1 MIKYI
6 THEIFTSINFGV
18 NKQTNNQTN
27 MVGEVGQ
34 GKETRAGGM
43 N

>member
-18 NKQTNNQTN
+18 NKQTN